1 MVLRN
6 PPYGRNQHYALEGL
20 NSNPHLKWGCV
31 TYVITP
37 LIESGCAIAEV
48 SGGVLRLVMTGKRF
62 VRVFSK
68 ANEVISNRS

>member
-31 TYVITP
+31 T
-37 LIESGCAIAEV
+37 
-48 SGGVLRLVMTGKRF
+48 
-62 VRVFSK
+62 SK
-68 ANEVISNRS
+68 WQVDAFKSLG

>member
-31 TYVITP
+31 TKN
-37 LIESGCAIAEV
+37 LKF
-48 SGGVLRLVMTGKRF
+48 VLKF
-62 VRVFSK
+62 VEPRYIMFLY
-68 ANEVISNRS
+68 

>member
-31 TYVITP
+31 TWQFQ
-37 LIESGCAIAEV
+37 AED
-48 SGGVLRLVMTGKRF
+48 SRIKLKSLYPDIDR
-62 VRVFSK
+62 
-68 ANEVISNRS
+68 NRKERDQRQAQKLE

>member
-31 TYVITP
+31 TLNAAAWKGRPQASICTKVDAGI
-37 LIESGCAIAEV
+37 IKN
-48 SGGVLRLVMTGKRF
+48 LVHLDFNQYK
-62 VRVFSK
+62 
-68 ANEVISNRS
+68 